1 MIYEYYKL
9 VSTRDDG
16 SYYIGVLRRLRR
28 ACMYAWPR
36 QGFRFS
42 HKQSMQVKKT
52 PNNFKTS
59 SRSGHARMS
68 VNKRLFRGLQ

>member
-1 MIYEYYKL
+1 MKNEYYKL

-16 SYYIGVLRRLRR
+16 SYYIGLWRRLWR

-42 HKQSMQVKKT
+42 HKQSMQVEEDSKQ
-52 PNNFKTS
+52 
-59 SRSGHARMS
+59 
-68 VNKRLFRGLQ
+68 LLDI